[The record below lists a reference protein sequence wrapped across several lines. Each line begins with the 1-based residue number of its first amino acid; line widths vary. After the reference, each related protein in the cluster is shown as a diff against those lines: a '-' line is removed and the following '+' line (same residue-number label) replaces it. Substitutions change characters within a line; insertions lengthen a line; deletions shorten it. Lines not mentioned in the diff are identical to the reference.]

1 MMNLATYEKFLKLA
15 TSTLLKVAIWEYIY
29 IGSPNGKYNFIDSV
43 TYIRKIKK

>member
-15 TSTLLKVAIWEYIY
+15 TSTLLKVAIWGIH

-43 TYIRKIKK
+43 TYERKIKK